1 MTNRLRDLHFL
12 VGDDDPG
19 QRQGVVEVI
28 AHRGF
33 RVYTAGSGHEVLEI
47 LRSVP
52 IDLTILDIHM
62 PGFTGIEIV
71 EMTRRAVWHD
81 GRRFI
86 GPAVIPAIFMSADIT
101 PELQVRCEETG
112 SVLLPK
118 PIQLRSMRAAIDRV
132 LQEMN

>member
-1 MTNRLRDLHFL
+1 MVSALRDIHFL
-12 VGDDDPG
+12 VGDDDPA
-19 QRQGVVEVI
+19 QRQGVVEVV

-33 RVYTAGSGHEVLEI
+33 RVYTAGSGREVLEI

-52 IDLTILDIHM
+52 IDVTILDIHM

-71 EMTRRAVWHD
+71 EMTRRTVWHD
-81 GRRFI
+81 GRRFV

-101 PELQVRCEETG
+101 PDLQTRCEHTG

-118 PIQLRSMRAAIDRV
+118 PIQLRSMRQAIDRV
-132 LQEMN
+132 LQELN